1 MNFQFTIRELRFT
14 IHEKDQIPHPQET
27 RIRDDS
33 GSKHRSPPVGGE
45 RGTSASPPVGGER
58 GTSAFRRIPLHLSGR
73 GSGMTGQGRK
83 DDSGPLPVIPN
94 PASVRVRNLDLVP
107 HEPGSCTGCAK
118 VFAFSYKKSVLFFF
132 VVLSVAAFG
141 EFGHRS
147 RFNSATS
154 PSQACI
160 PSCTAS
166 SFPSSPSLDASISE
180 IIFHSFR
187 GPLFGDIPTL
197 CPFPASLS
205 GSVRIPSCPCAW
217 DLL

>member
-14 IHEKDQIPHPQET
+14 EKT
-27 RIRDDS
+27 RSLIR
-33 GSKHRSPPVGGE
+33 KK
-45 RGTSASPPVGGER
+45 
-58 GTSAFRRIPLHLSGR
+58 R

-83 DDSGPLPVIPN
+83 DDSEPLLVIPN
-94 PASVRVRNLDLVP
+94 PASVRVRNLDPVP

-118 VFAFSYKKSVLFFF
+118 VFAFSHKKSVLFFF

-154 PSQACI
+154 STSQACI

-166 SFPSSPSLDASISE
+166 SFPSSPSLDTSISE

-217 DLL
+217 NLL